1 VAHAQTA
8 TQTTDQPGRAGD
20 RDGHPTGPAAREH
33 RPPTTH
39 RSDGSIVADTFVA
52 GLAADAGRAANA
64 GRAADAGLGPG
75 AVTAAR
81 ANVPV
86 ATNATAAS
94 CVGAPVSFAVDH
106 ARARRG

>member
-1 VAHAQTA
+1 MAHAQTA

-52 GLAADAGRAANA
+52 GLAADAGRAA
-64 GRAADAGLGPG
+64 DAGLGPG